1 MDPFAVAGN
10 SAAAIYPE
18 FGATQIPEGIAVY
31 IYIIAVGQ
39 FHTSHTAIINI
50 VVDDLDVLAAVCFH
64 AQGAAAEKAAIFHQN
79 ILAVHKEQH
88 TTQAVPRFLC
98 MTYSEALDYDIGAIK
113 EIQHIG
119 ISGHGRDDINGVI
132 ITGTTDG

>member
-18 FGATQIPEGIAVY
+18 FGATQIPEGVAVY

-50 VVDDLDVLAAVCFH
+50 VVDDLDILATVCFH
-64 AQGAAAEKAAIFHQN
+64 AQGAASEYPGSSEKTERHPGSNQV
-79 ILAVHKEQH
+79 LPYVQ
-88 TTQAVPRFLC
+88 QSDLLP
-98 MTYSEALDYDIGAIK
+98 
-113 EIQHIG
+113 
-119 ISGHGRDDINGVI
+119 
-132 ITGTTDG
+132 